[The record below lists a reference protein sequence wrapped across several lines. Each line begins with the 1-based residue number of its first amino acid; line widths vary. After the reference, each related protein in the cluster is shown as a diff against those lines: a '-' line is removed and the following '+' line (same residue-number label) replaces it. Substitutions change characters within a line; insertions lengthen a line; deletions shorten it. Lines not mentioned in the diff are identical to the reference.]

1 MQSRGQGGRAAPLG
15 PPELASMAVTRAM
28 PAARSMTISTTGVP
42 AFRIWRKTGR
52 FRSKLDAAGRDG
64 RLDAVRDWRTARAS
78 MAVAPPP
85 PVWSHA
91 GVPPRAL
98 ICEIITNQ
106 RAGWNMSCV
115 RNPLRANRYQLY
127 YRQCPDQT
135 DPVKSDR
142 VQVSHAR
149 PKVLG
154 NVARSSTP
162 MRSNLR
168 SAASRHLVACLCSSW
183 GGHTLPSQ
191 SYLCNWALSLPA
203 AAARGAC
210 SGRRQ
215 GQG

>member
-1 MQSRGQGGRAAPLG
+1 MQPDGQ
-15 PPELASMAVTRAM
+15 
-28 PAARSMTISTTGVP
+28 
-42 AFRIWRKTGR
+42 
-52 FRSKLDAAGRDG
+52 
-64 RLDAVRDWRTARAS
+64 LDAVRDWRTARAS

-106 RAGWNMSCV
+106 RADWNMSCV

-154 NVARSSTP
+154 NVRARLDEGEVHEEVGGVP
-162 MRSNLR
+162 EGHRR
-168 SAASRHLVACLCSSW
+168 HRARADREAAPEPKPRRAHLGVDVKVILMAPCIFCMED
-183 GGHTLPSQ
+183 P
-191 SYLCNWALSLPA
+191 
-203 AAARGAC
+203 
-210 SGRRQ
+210 
-215 GQG
+215 